1 MSNACSE
8 LAGFRSF
15 QNFVITRINSSKT
28 QFVSTNPFSKLK
40 FKNSFILFCSLH
52 RYLLF
57 GFALLLLTVLTIYF
71 LLLTFQTV
79 DERFIEEEKRF
90 RGIEKT
96 VKILWKNV
104 STFLEE
110 FQVIIIYRA
119 QMKDKKLGLT
129 G

>member
-1 MSNACSE
+1 
-8 LAGFRSF
+8 
-15 QNFVITRINSSKT
+15 
-28 QFVSTNPFSKLK
+28 
-40 FKNSFILFCSLH
+40 
-52 RYLLF
+52 LLF
-57 GFALLLLTVLTIYF
+57 GFALLLVKVLTIYF